1 MPGVSTPPS
10 PNASRSRCRRAWR
23 AAAVLSTLVATAGR
37 AGAEP
42 SSLAPEVGY
51 NYGEIETP
59 RIAAMAGALRAWGSS
74 LEGLFVN
81 PANMSLT
88 RVYHL
93 GAFAQIWPEASRQ
106 SYGGGAV
113 DSIVSSTRLAGGLG
127 GTWNRQDPD
136 GVDRTATDLRFALGL
151 PVGERLHFGLGGR
164 YLLLSQD
171 GSPERAAGI
180 GLDPS
185 AASGGLR
192 DSRIVKSVTFD
203 AGATLKASDSFAIG
217 LVGQNL
223 SDPGHA
229 FQPTTFGGGLG
240 FGTPDFTL
248 EADLVADFT
257 TWGSTTARAM
267 AGAEYLAGN
276 QFPLRLGYRYDDG
289 ALSHAVSGGI
299 GYLDREFSV
308 DLAIRRVVSG
318 DVATAVVFGFKYH
331 LESAGVGSSSAEF

>member
-1 MPGVSTPPS
+1 MTGACS
-10 PNASRSRCRRAWR
+10 PRSPIATRARWHVLLSVLACAASAPR
-23 AAAVLSTLVATAGR
+23 VAS
-37 AGAEP
+37 AEP
-42 SSLAPEVGY
+42 SSLPPEVGY

-59 RIAAMAGALRAWGSS
+59 RLTAMAGALRAWGSS
-74 LEGLFVN
+74 TEGLFVN

-88 RVYHL
+88 RVYHI
-93 GAFAQIWPEASRQ
+93 GAFAQIWPEAARQ
-106 SYGGGAV
+106 SYGGAAV

-171 GSPERAAGI
+171 GSPEDAGGI

-192 DSRIVKSVTFD
+192 DARIVKSVTFD

-223 SDPGHA
+223 SDPGHG
-229 FQPTTFGGGLG
+229 FQPTTFGGGVG
-240 FGTPDFTL
+240 FGTLDFTI
-248 EADLVADFT
+248 EGDVVADFT

-267 AGAEYLAGN
+267 AGAEYLAGG
-276 QFPLRLGYRYDDG
+276 QFPLRLGYRFDDG
-289 ALSHAVSGGI
+289 AASHAVSGGI

-308 DLAIRRVVSG
+308 DLALRRVVSG

-331 LESAGVGSSSAEF
+331 LESAGVGTSSAEF